1 MPGPSI
7 LVTGGAGFI
16 GSHTC
21 KALARAGYTP
31 VVYDNLSNGHV
42 EAVKWGP
49 LIVGDVRDA
58 NHLAESMREHAVAG
72 VIHFA
77 GLIEVGRSVMR
88 PDLFWDHN
96 LNGVAAVVSAM
107 RRSGT
112 QRLVFSSTAAVYGAP
127 AEMRPLREADLLAP
141 INPYGDSKLAGE
153 RLIAASCAAFD
164 LEAVALRYFNA
175 AGADPEGE
183 LGEAHY
189 PETHLIP
196 LAIEAAMG
204 GAPLTV
210 FGSDYPTPD
219 GSCVRDYIHVADLA
233 RAHVLALQVG
243 ALDTGFEA
251 MNLGRGVG
259 SSVREIIAAVSA
271 ACGRPPAVVEGER
284 RTGDPPMLVADPT
297 IAMQRMA
304 WSPQVRGLA
313 TIVDTA
319 VAWRRGSQFRP
330 MRQRSTAA

>member
-1 MPGPSI
+1 M
-7 LVTGGAGFI
+7 
-16 GSHTC
+16 
-21 KALARAGYTP
+21 
-31 VVYDNLSNGHV
+31 
-42 EAVKWGP
+42 
-49 LIVGDVRDA
+49 
-58 NHLAESMREHAVAG
+58 
-72 VIHFA
+72 
-77 GLIEVGRSVMR
+77 
-88 PDLFWDHN
+88 
-96 LNGVAAVVSAM
+96 
-107 RRSGT
+107 
-112 QRLVFSSTAAVYGAP
+112 
-127 AEMRPLREADLLAP
+127 
-141 INPYGDSKLAGE
+141 AGE

-175 AGADPEGE
+175 AGADPDGE